1 MIRPSLAIRL
11 LLPLLLLGTVG
22 CASTGPVPRFEA
34 SSDYTAPEYTTK
46 GALEVADKALAEG
59 RYRDAGMWFQRV
71 LKNDTANT
79 AAKIGLAEVYL
90 GIGAYDQALG
100 ALDGLSNSGVHA
112 ADISQGRGIAL
123 LAVGERDQA
132 YTALSHSVAQ
142 DPSKWRAW
150 NALGL
155 YHDEQKQWDKAENAY
170 RKASMAAPHQAA
182 PHNNWG
188 MSLTA
193 QLRYEDAARHFARAV
208 ELEPTSETSENNLRL
223 ALAHQGNYAE
233 AMVGVTTEQ
242 LPRALNNLG
251 YVAMTNG
258 ETERA
263 RAYFLRAIDE
273 SPTFYEPAAR
283 NLSLLESMAQ
293 IRTLEVAE

>member
-1 MIRPSLAIRL
+1 MRPILAIKL

-22 CASTGPVPRFEA
+22 CASTGPLPTSQA
-34 SSDYTAPEYTTK
+34 SSDHTTPDYTTK
-46 GALEVADKALAEG
+46 GALEVADKALADG
-59 RYRDAGMWFQRV
+59 RYRDAGIWFQRA
-71 LKNDTANT
+71 LKNDTENT
-79 AAKIGLAEVYL
+79 TAKVGLGEVYL
-90 GIGAYDQALG
+90 GMGAYDEALK
-100 ALDGLSNSGVHA
+100 AFNALSNSQVDTA
-112 ADISQGRGIAL
+112 RIKQGRGIAL
-123 LAVGERDQA
+123 LALGKREQA

-155 YHDEQKQWDKAENAY
+155 YHDYKKEWDKAENAY
-170 RKASMAAPHQAA
+170 RMASMAAPNEAA

-188 MSLTA
+188 VSLMA
-193 QLRYEDAARHFARAV
+193 QSRYQDAAGHFARAV
-208 ELEPTSETSENNLRL
+208 ELEPASKTSETNLRL

-233 AMVGVTTEQ
+233 AMVGVTTEE

-251 YVAMTNG
+251 YVAMING

-263 RAYFLRAIDE
+263 RAYFVRAINE
-273 SPTFYEPAAR
+273 SPTFYEPAAK

-293 IRTLEVAE
+293 VNTFE